1 MRIKKLRKIIKQ
13 RKTEKKEIMKD
24 IINKFKSK
32 IFSLYLNNLKKLTDS
47 FIEADNISIKNQ
59 IQKTG

>member
-1 MRIKKLRKIIKQ
+1 MQ
-13 RKTEKKEIMKD
+13 RKTEKKEIMKE
-24 IINKFKSK
+24 IINKFKLK
-32 IFSLYLNNLKKLTDS
+32 LFSLYLNNLKKLTDS